1 MYVCVCEC
9 MHTCMLNHFSHIR
22 LFAMLWTVAHQA
34 PLSMAFPRQ
43 EYWSGWPYP
52 PPGDLPNPERYQVS
66 QDSLVVKN
74 LTANTGVIR
83 DVSLTLG
90 NISRTDAEA
99 EVTIKGYPLQYSGLE
114 NSMDRIGH
122 RVTKSRAR
130 LNNFQFHFLSS
141 LCYSLE
147 ISTQLCITFVL
158 SLAFLLSPFL
168 SYL

>member
-1 MYVCVCEC
+1 MCVCVHAH
-9 MHTCMLNHFSHIR
+9 MHAKSLQSHQT
-22 LFAMLWTVAHQA
+22 LCHAMDCSTPGSTVHGI
-34 PLSMAFPRQ
+34 PRQ